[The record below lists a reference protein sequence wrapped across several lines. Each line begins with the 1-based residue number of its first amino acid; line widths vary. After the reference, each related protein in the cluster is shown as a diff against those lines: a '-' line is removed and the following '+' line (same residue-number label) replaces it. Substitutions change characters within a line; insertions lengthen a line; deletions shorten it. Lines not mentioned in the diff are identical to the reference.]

1 MFLLLLANLA
11 FLSLALPDGMLGVAW
26 PSMRL
31 SLDQP
36 LGALGWLLPFGIGSY
51 LISAT
56 LSDRLSARLGLGR
69 LLALSTFG
77 TAIALIGSGLAPA
90 FWVTIAASAVHG
102 FCSGAIDASLN
113 SHAARTF
120 SSTAINI
127 MHACYG
133 IGAAL
138 SPLLI
143 IAVLRA
149 GAIWRW
155 AYVIIAVLQAALG
168 LLFLI
173 AAPRWPAPETTTPPT
188 AQTGVERRRL
198 GPALLGVVAVLV
210 QSSFES
216 SLGLWC
222 FVFLTGAVG
231 LPSEVAGLTVS
242 GYWAALCVARL
253 LIGPVADRVGPW
265 PVMTA
270 AAAGLVIFA
279 ALLLP
284 ADGRLAIVAVI
295 GLGVAAA
302 PLYPLLMLTAGDRAG
317 RIERVVGLQSAASA
331 LGAAIL
337 PGLIGLIME
346 QAPHRYAMIMVGL
359 ALLALTLQ
367 IIIRL
372 ALRRPAAPQ
381 QTSTTPTW
389 QK

>member
-1 MFLLLLANLA
+1 VFLLLLANLA

-31 SLDQP
+31 SLGQP
-36 LGALGWLLPFGIGSY
+36 LGALGWLLPFAIGSY
-51 LISAT
+51 LTSAA
-56 LSDRLSARLGLGR
+56 LADRLAARLGLGR

-77 TAIALIGSGLAPA
+77 TAIALIGTGLAPA
-90 FWVTIAASAVHG
+90 FWVTIAVSVVHG

-120 SSTAINI
+120 SSTAISV

-143 IAVLRA
+143 IAVLQA
-149 GAIWRW
+149 GTTWRW
-155 AYVIIAVLQAALG
+155 AYVIIAVLQAGLG
-168 LLFLI
+168 LLFLLS
-173 AAPRWPAPETTTPPT
+173 APRWPAPAAAAPT
-188 AQTGVERRRL
+188 AMPTGAGRRRL
-198 GPALLGVVAVLV
+198 GPALLGVVAELV

-231 LPSEVAGLTVS
+231 LPPATAGLTVS

-253 LIGPVADRVGPW
+253 LIGPVADRFGPW

-270 AAAGLVIFA
+270 AAGGLVIFA
-279 ALLLP
+279 GLLLP
-284 ADGRLAIVAVI
+284 ADGPLAIVAVI

-302 PLYPLLMLTAGDRAG
+302 PLYPLLMLTTGDRAG
-317 RIERVVGLQSAASA
+317 RIDRVVGLQTAASG

-346 QAPHRYAMIMVGL
+346 REPHRYAMIMVAL
-359 ALLALTLQ
+359 AVLVLTLQ
-367 IIIRL
+367 LVIRL
-372 ALRRPAAPQ
+372 ALRRPAP
-381 QTSTTPTW
+381 PP
-389 QK
+389 